1 MSRGLERETWQTLRS
16 LVLDRDASKREVC
29 EALDMSFLRVKAL
42 RRIAAGP
49 VPMRDLVAALG
60 SDPAYAT
67 LVVSDLETRGLV
79 VRAPNPDDRRAKI
92 VSATADGRRAA
103 RKAESILG
111 RPPRAMRGLSDAELA
126 ELHRMVLVLAGA
138 EG

>member
-1 MSRGLERETWQTLRS
+1 MSRAQERETWQALRS
-16 LVLDRDASKREVC
+16 LVLDRDDSRREVC

-42 RRIAAGP
+42 RRIATGP
-49 VPMRDLVAALG
+49 VPMRELVVTLG

-67 LVVSDLETRGLV
+67 LVVSDLEARGLV

-111 RPPRAMRGLSDAELA
+111 RPPRAMRGLSDEELA
-126 ELHRMVLVLAGA
+126 ELHRMVLVVSGV